1 MFKAEATVMV
11 SGKVA
16 QKDNQKINYDYQ
28 NDKTWDSIATN
39 YDWISLAHLSNSF
52 IILMALDEIK
62 KPVTSGEI
70 SEFIA
75 LRSKGRLYKVSA
87 TIKDSLDNR
96 LKREGL
102 VEDHSLKKEQDEK
115 KYIKVAHYTITPK
128 GQKLLRGWISFL
140 SAFQ

>member
-1 MFKAEATVMV
+1 MV
-11 SGKVA
+11 SGNA
-16 QKDNQKINYDYQ
+16 AENDNQNIKYDYQ

-39 YDWISLAHLSNSF
+39 YEWISLAHLSNSF

-102 VEDHSLKKEQDEK
+102 VEDRSMK
-115 KYIKVAHYTITPK
+115 KVAHYTITPK
-128 GQKLLRGWISFL
+128 GRKLLRGWISFL

>member
-1 MFKAEATVMV
+1 MT
-11 SGKVA
+11 SGKIA
-16 QKDNQKINYDYQ
+16 QKDDQKIKYDSQ

-52 IILMALDEIK
+52 IILMALNEIK
-62 KPVTSGEI
+62 KPVTAGEI

-102 VEDHSLKKEQDEK
+102 VEDHSTTKEQDEK
-115 KYIKVAHYTITPK
+115 KSLKVAHYTITPK
-128 GQKLLRGWISFL
+128 GRKLLQGWIAFL

>member
-1 MFKAEATVMV
+1 MLLPRH
-11 SGKVA
+11 
-16 QKDNQKINYDYQ
+16 Q
-28 NDKTWDSIATN
+28 
-39 YDWISLAHLSNSF
+39 
-52 IILMALDEIK
+52 
-62 KPVTSGEI
+62 EI

-115 KYIKVAHYTITPK
+115 KYPKVAHYTITRK

>member
-1 MFKAEATVMV
+1 MV
-11 SGKVA
+11 SGNAAEKH
-16 QKDNQKINYDYQ
+16 NQNIECDYQ

-102 VEDHSLKKEQDEK
+102 VEDHSMKKEQDEK
-115 KYIKVAHYTITPK
+115 KYLKVAHYTITPK
-128 GQKLLRGWISFL
+128 GQKLLCGWISFL

>member
-1 MFKAEATVMV
+1 
-11 SGKVA
+11 
-16 QKDNQKINYDYQ
+16 
-28 NDKTWDSIATN
+28 
-39 YDWISLAHLSNSF
+39 
-52 IILMALDEIK
+52 MALDEIK

-102 VEDHSLKKEQDEK
+102 VEDRSLKKNKRDEK
-115 KYIKVAHYTITPK
+115 KYLKVAHYTITPK

>member
-1 MFKAEATVMV
+1 MV
-11 SGKVA
+11 SDEIA
-16 QKDNQKINYDYQ
+16 QKDNQKIKYDSQ

-62 KPVTSGEI
+62 KPVTAGQI

-102 VEDHSLKKEQDEK
+102 VEDHGIKKEQDEK
-115 KYIKVAHYTITPK
+115 KYFKVAHYTITPK
-128 GQKLLRGWISFL
+128 GHKLLQGWIAFL

>member
-1 MFKAEATVMV
+1 MV
-11 SGKVA
+11 SGNVA
-16 QKDNQKINYDYQ
+16 QKDNQKINYDSQ
-28 NDKTWDSIATN
+28 NDKKWDSIATN

-102 VEDHSLKKEQDEK
+102 VEDHSIKKEQDEK
-115 KYIKVAHYTITPK
+115 KYFNVAHYTITPK
-128 GQKLLRGWISFL
+128 GQKLLQGWISFL